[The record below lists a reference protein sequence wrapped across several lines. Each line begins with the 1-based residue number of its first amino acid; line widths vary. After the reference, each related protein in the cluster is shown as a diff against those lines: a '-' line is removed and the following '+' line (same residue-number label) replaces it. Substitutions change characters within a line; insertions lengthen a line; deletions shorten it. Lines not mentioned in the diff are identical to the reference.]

1 MRQFFT
7 LCIALVAIA
16 ASALPAGAWTELK
29 AEEGAP
35 VLTLEKSKSTVV
47 EAETGFSMIVLSDPQ
62 IAEAMVTT
70 NRSFFVRG
78 KKPGETT
85 ILLYDE
91 AGELVEMIDLEVTMG
106 LDALRADLGRLLPGE
121 DITVYPVHDGI
132 FLDGRLTTA
141 AAADMALKVAERHV
155 PGGVANGLT
164 TVESQQVM
172 LEVRFVEAGRD
183 RIREL
188 GFGTQFDANDVTGG
202 TAGGLVSGL
211 AGKAVATFTN
221 VGTENIDVRLNALES
236 KGVLRTLAKP
246 NLVALSGDTASFLAG
261 GEFPIPVAN
270 GDDEVT
276 IQFREFGVS
285 LAFTPT
291 VLGDGL
297 INLHVRPEVS
307 SLDNRNAVRSAGVT
321 VPALSVRRADTSVEL
336 RDGQAFAI
344 AGLLQN
350 SFNNEAVN
358 TPWLSDVPVIGA
370 LFSSRRY
377 QRKETELVIIVTPRL
392 VQPAPSVDALATP
405 LQSFEAPSEAEMFLL
420 NRSIGEPADSETD
433 EARG

>member
-1 MRQFFT
+1 MRPF
-7 LCIALVAIA
+7 LALIAIVL
-16 ASALPAGAWTELK
+16 ASQQLHQPASGWTELT
-29 AEEGAP
+29 AQAGAP
-35 VLTLEKSKSTVV
+35 VLTLEKSRSTVV
-47 EAETGFSMIVLSDPQ
+47 EADEAFAMIVLSDPQ

-70 NRSFFVRG
+70 NRSFFVRAIR
-78 KKPGETT
+78 PGNTT

-91 AGELVEMIDLEVTMG
+91 DGELVEMIELEVTMG
-106 LDALRADLGRLLPGE
+106 LDALRADLDRLLPGE

-141 AAADMALKVAERHV
+141 AAADMALQVAERHV
-155 PGGVANGLT
+155 PGGVANGMT

-183 RIREL
+183 FVREL
-188 GFGTQFDANDVTGG
+188 GFGTRFDANDVTGA
-202 TAGGLVSGL
+202 TAEGLVSGL
-211 AGKAVATFTN
+211 TGKAVATFTN
-221 VGTENIDVRLNALES
+221 VGTENIDIRLNALES

-291 VLGDGL
+291 VLGEGL

-307 SLDNRNAVRSAGVT
+307 ALDNRNAVRSAGVT

-350 SFNNEAVN
+350 SFDNEAVN
-358 TPWLSDVPVIGA
+358 TPWLSEVPVIGM

-392 VQPAPSVDALATP
+392 VQPAASPEALATP
-405 LQSFEAPSEAEMFLL
+405 LQSFEEPGEAEMFLL
-420 NRSIGEPADSETD
+420 NRSVGDLA
-433 EARG
+433 GG

>member
-1 MRQFFT
+1 MRHAVA
-7 LCIALVAIA
+7 LIIAVLAY
-16 ASALPAGAWTELK
+16 LFGHQPADGWTELK

-35 VLTLEKSKSTVV
+35 VLTLEKSRSTVV
-47 EAETGFSMIVLSDPQ
+47 QADEAFSMIVLSDPQ

-78 KKPGETT
+78 IKPGDTT
-85 ILLYDE
+85 ILLYGED
-91 AGELVEMIDLEVTMG
+91 GELVEMIDLEVTMG
-106 LDALRADLGRLLPGE
+106 LDSLRSDLDRLLPGE
-121 DITVYPVHDGI
+121 DIVVYPVHDGI
-132 FLDGRLTTA
+132 FLDGRVTTA
-141 AAADMALKVAERHV
+141 AAADMALQVAERHV

-183 RIREL
+183 LVREL
-188 GFGTQFDANDVTGG
+188 GFGTRFDANDVTGG
-202 TAGGLVSGL
+202 TAEGLVSGL

-221 VGTENIDVRLNALES
+221 IGTENIDVRLNALES

-307 SLDNRNAVRSAGVT
+307 ALDNRNAVRSAGVT
-321 VPALSVRRADTSVEL
+321 VPALSVRRAETSVEL
-336 RDGQAFAI
+336 RDGQAFAV

-350 SFNNEAVN
+350 SFDTEAVN
-358 TPWLSDVPVIGA
+358 TPWISDVPVIGA

-392 VQPAPSVDALATP
+392 VQPAATPDALATP
-405 LQSFEAPSEAEMFLL
+405 LQDLPEPSEAELFLL
-420 NRSIGEPADSETD
+420 NRTVGTPADS
-433 EARG
+433 

>member
-1 MRQFFT
+1 MRHAVA
-7 LCIALVAIA
+7 LIIAVLAY
-16 ASALPAGAWTELK
+16 LFGHQPADGWTELK

-35 VLTLEKSKSTVV
+35 VLTLEKSRSTVV
-47 EAETGFSMIVLSDPQ
+47 EADEAFSMIVLSDPQ

-78 KKPGETT
+78 IKPGDTT
-85 ILLYDE
+85 ILLYDDD
-91 AGELVEMIDLEVTMG
+91 GELVEMIDLEVTMG
-106 LDALRADLGRLLPGE
+106 LDALRADLDRLLPGE
-121 DITVYPVHDGI
+121 DIIVYPVHDGI
-132 FLDGRLTTA
+132 FLDGRMTTA
-141 AAADMALKVAERHV
+141 AAADMALQVAERHV

-183 RIREL
+183 LVREL
-188 GFGTQFDANDVTGG
+188 GFGSQFDANDVTGG

-221 VGTENIDVRLNALES
+221 VGTENIDIRLNALES

-307 SLDNRNAVRSAGVT
+307 ALDNRNAVRSAGVT
-321 VPALSVRRADTSVEL
+321 VPALSVRRAETSVEL
-336 RDGQAFAI
+336 RDGQAFAV

-350 SFNNEAVN
+350 SFDTEAVN
-358 TPWLSDVPVIGA
+358 TPWISDVPVIGA

-392 VQPAPSVDALATP
+392 VQPASTPDALATP
-405 LQSFEAPSEAEMFLL
+405 LQDLPEPSEAELFLL
-420 NRSIGEPADSETD
+420 NRTVGEAAES
-433 EARG
+433 

>member
-1 MRQFFT
+1 MRHAVA
-7 LCIALVAIA
+7 LIIAVLAY
-16 ASALPAGAWTELK
+16 LFGHQPADGWTELK

-35 VLTLEKSKSTVV
+35 VLTLEKSRSTVV
-47 EAETGFSMIVLSDPQ
+47 EADEAFSMIVLSDPQ

-78 KKPGETT
+78 IKPGDTT
-85 ILLYDE
+85 ILLYDDD
-91 AGELVEMIDLEVTMG
+91 GELVEMIDLEVTMG
-106 LDALRADLGRLLPGE
+106 LDALRADLDRLLPGE
-121 DITVYPVHDGI
+121 DIIVYPVHDGI
-132 FLDGRLTTA
+132 FLDGRMTTA
-141 AAADMALKVAERHV
+141 AAADMALQVAERHV

-183 RIREL
+183 LVREL
-188 GFGTQFDANDVTGG
+188 GFGSQFDANDVTGG

-221 VGTENIDVRLNALES
+221 VGTENIDIRLNALES

-307 SLDNRNAVRSAGVT
+307 ALDNRNAVRSAGVT
-321 VPALSVRRADTSVEL
+321 VPALSVRRAETSVEL
-336 RDGQAFAI
+336 RDGQAFAV

-350 SFNNEAVN
+350 SFDTEAVN
-358 TPWLSDVPVIGA
+358 TPWISDVPVIGA

-392 VQPAPSVDALATP
+392 VQPASSPDALATP
-405 LQSFEAPSEAEMFLL
+405 LQDLPEPSEAELFLL
-420 NRSIGEPADSETD
+420 NRTVGEAAES
-433 EARG
+433 